1 MTTILCI
8 EDEAILREDIA
19 EVLEDAGYDVKQALD
34 GIEGLEMIRKHKPN
48 LVLCDIKMPRMTG
61 YELLKELRENYLLFA
76 EMPFIFLSAVTDREQ
91 VLAGLKD
98 GADAY
103 LIKPIDFEMMLATV
117 HASLR
122 QIERIKQ
129 SHEQIYEL
137 DV

>member
-8 EDEAILREDIA
+8 EDEAMLREDIA
-19 EVLEDAGYDVKQALD
+19 EELEDAGYDVKQARD

-61 YELLKELRENYLLFA
+61 YELLKELREKYLLFA